1 MDWIGGF
8 GIDLLVL
15 VEGNHPLTSKP
26 IQTIFLRHCHVS
38 DFPRQSRFGQT
49 RRLKGGDGRDAPG
62 KRWDY
67 PRFCPLQT
75 AHACF
80 VFPNSPGRPRGC
92 PTVSACLGGTEASLR
107 ADPVEADWSPFADE
121 EEESCNSPSNRKL
134 PIVSLGIDPWLKQ
147 GSGAIPSEFGKSL
160 ASSWQLQV
168 YYRCL
173 WKWLNK
179 WLVSSWFPLM
189 YQPKAQLDKQL

>member
-1 MDWIGGF
+1 MPTP
-8 GIDLLVL
+8 
-15 VEGNHPLTSKP
+15 N
-26 IQTIFLRHCHVS
+26 QRALRESMS
-38 DFPRQSRFGQT
+38 DS
-49 RRLKGGDGRDAPG
+49 
-62 KRWDY
+62 
-67 PRFCPLQT
+67 T

-189 YQPKAQLDKQL
+189 YQPNILRPSPLSANSLNTTTQAIILRKLQGLPCYLGSKLDLISNYRLLIV